1 MTQSFL
7 LILLQICIISTC
19 AFQSSRYSECM
30 QDESQLPQELSTAH
44 EVILVQSNAIVTQK
58 SQIDQLTKER
68 EELRAEIR
76 FLMSGKKREK
86 FIGADQMLIEF
97 EDDKELQAALE
108 AAKKEAE
115 QELEKI
121 SYTRKIASK
130 ERKPA
135 ADKFPAHFPRQEVA
149 VAIPPAF
156 QARIDSGELF
166 IKHYDYSESL
176 KTIPANVVVLRY
188 KKPVLAYVNDPEREL
203 LVEEEAN
210 LGEKGRYHPSTAA
223 HIVNCKFGLHLPLY
237 RLQDVYASCGLTLS
251 RSSLDYNIELAHEIT
266 QELTKVM
273 LSRFLGANCVG
284 FDDTHV
290 TLVMPREIP
299 KIDPDNVDPQTM
311 RLIEKMEEA
320 LREKKDSLAAKMWGY
335 TSFDP
340 SFPYDIFD
348 FRVSR
353 HRDGPAELLS
363 GYGGHAMADCYS
375 GNMSVILAPDSK
387 MTRMACW
394 AHARRHVY
402 EHQHNDATA
411 SALPLALI
419 NKIYEVERRATGMSV
434 EERGILRSTETR
446 MYLGRLRE
454 WLEGPVAASLLPSSK
469 LAGAFNYIRN
479 HWEALNVFVTDG
491 RLPIDNNQGER
502 LMRRVAVG
510 RKNWLFV
517 GSMRAG
523 IRNASL
529 MTLVAS
535 AHRNDLDVMMY
546 MESVI
551 THMLRGTART
561 EELLPDVWKTH
572 HPEAVRTYRTEERQ
586 EKASIALEQSAKRR
600 ARSQLRKSMK
610 G

>member
-1 MTQSFL
+1 
-7 LILLQICIISTC
+7 
-19 AFQSSRYSECM
+19 M
-30 QDESQLPQELSTAH
+30 QDERQLL
-44 EVILVQSNAIVTQK
+44 
-58 SQIDQLTKER
+58 
-68 EELRAEIR
+68 
-76 FLMSGKKREK
+76 
-86 FIGADQMLIEF
+86 EF

-115 QELEKI
+115 AELETI
-121 SYTRKIASK
+121 TYTRDKVPK

-135 ADKFPAHFPRQEVA
+135 ADKFPAHLPREEVA

-166 IKHYDYSESL
+166 IKLYDYSESL
-176 KTIPANVVVLRY
+176 KTIPAQVVVLRY

-223 HIVNCKFGLHLPLY
+223 HIVNSKFGLHLPLY

-251 RSSLDYNIELAHEIT
+251 RSSLDYNIELAHDVT
-266 QELTKVM
+266 QELPKVM

-284 FDDTHV
+284 FDDTHM
-290 TLVMPREIP
+290 TLIMPREIP
-299 KIDPDNVDPQTM
+299 KIDPDKADPQTM
-311 RLIEKMEEA
+311 RLIEKMQEA
-320 LREKKDSLAAKMWGY
+320 IKDKKDSLAAKMWGY

-340 SFPYDIFD
+340 SVPYDIFD

-353 HRDGPAELLS
+353 HRDGPAELLF
-363 GYGGHAMADCYS
+363 GYEGHAMADCFS
-375 GNMSVILAPDSK
+375 GNMSVILSPESK

-402 EHQHNDATA
+402 EHQHYDATA

-419 NKIYEVERRATGMSV
+419 NKIYDVERRATGMTSD
-434 EERGILRSTETR
+434 ERGKLRASETR
-446 MYLGRLRE
+446 MYLDRLRE
-454 WLEGPVAASLLPSSK
+454 WLDGPVAGSLLPASK

-479 HWEALNVFVTDG
+479 HWEALNVLVTDG
-491 RLPIDNNQGER
+491 RLPIDNNQSER

-546 MESVI
+546 LESVI
-551 THMLRGTART
+551 THMLRGTAKV
-561 EELLPDVWKTH
+561 EELLSDVWKTH
-572 HPEAVRTYRTEERQ
+572 HPEAIRTYRVEERQ
-586 EKASIALEQSAKRR
+586 EKASIALEQAAKRR
-600 ARSQLRKSMK
+600 VRSELRKSMQ

>member
-1 MTQSFL
+1 
-7 LILLQICIISTC
+7 
-19 AFQSSRYSECM
+19 M

-44 EVILVQSNAIVTQK
+44 EVILVQSNAIVAQK

-97 EDDKELQAALE
+97 EDDTELQAALE

-121 SYTRKIASK
+121 SYTRNKASK
-130 ERKPA
+130 ERKPT
-135 ADKFPAHFPRQEVA
+135 ADKFPAHFPREEVA
-149 VAIPPAF
+149 VAIPLAF

-223 HIVNCKFGLHLPLY
+223 HIINSKFGLHLPLY

-251 RSSLDYNIELAHEIT
+251 RSSLDYNIELAHDVT
-266 QELTKVM
+266 QELPKVM

-299 KIDPDNVDPQTM
+299 KIDPDNADPKTM

-320 LREKKDSLAAKMWGY
+320 IREKKDSLAAKLWGY

-340 SFPYDIFD
+340 TIPYDIFD

-419 NKIYEVERRATGMSV
+419 NKIYEVERRATDMSV

-446 MYLGRLRE
+446 MYLSRLQE

-479 HWEALNVFVTDG
+479 HWEALNVFITDG

-551 THMLRGTART
+551 THMLRGTARAD
-561 EELLPDVWKTH
+561 ELLPDVWKTH
-572 HPEAVRTYRTEERQ
+572 HPEAVRTYRKEERQ

>member
-1 MTQSFL
+1 MIQKFL
-7 LILLQICIISTC
+7 LILFQICTLTTC
-19 AFQSSRYSECM
+19 AFQPSRYSDNM
-30 QDESQLPQELSTAH
+30 QDKSQLPQELSTAH
-44 EVILVQSNAIVTQK
+44 EVILVQSNAIVEQK

-115 QELEKI
+115 AELETI
-121 SYTRKIASK
+121 TYTRNKAAK

-135 ADKFPAHFPRQEVA
+135 ADKFPAHLPREEVA

-166 IKHYDYSESL
+166 IKYYDYSESL
-176 KTIPANVVVLRY
+176 KTIPAQVVVLRY

-203 LVEEEAN
+203 MVEEEAN

-223 HIVNCKFGLHLPLY
+223 HIVNSKFGLHLPLY

-251 RSSLDYNIELAHEIT
+251 RSSLDYNIELAHDVT
-266 QELTKVM
+266 QELSKVM

-284 FDDTHV
+284 FDDTHM
-290 TLVMPREIP
+290 TLIMPRELP

-311 RLIEKMEEA
+311 RLIEKMQEA
-320 LREKKDSLAAKMWGY
+320 IKDKKDSLAAKMWGY

-340 SFPYDIFD
+340 SVPYDIFD

-353 HRDGPAELLS
+353 HRDGPAELLA
-363 GYGGHAMADCYS
+363 GYEGHAMADCYS
-375 GNMSVILAPDSK
+375 GNMSVILAPESK

-402 EHQHNDATA
+402 EHQHYDSTA

-419 NKIYEVERRATGMSV
+419 NKIYDVERRATGMTSD
-434 EERGILRSTETR
+434 EHGMLRATETR
-446 MYLGRLRE
+446 MYLDRLRE
-454 WLEGPVAASLLPSSK
+454 WLDGPVAGSLLPASK

-535 AHRNDLDVMMY
+535 AHRNDLDVTTY
-546 MESVI
+546 LESVI
-551 THMLRGTART
+551 THMLRGTAKV
-561 EELLPDVWKTH
+561 EELLPDIWKQQ
-572 HPEAVRTYRTEERQ
+572 HPEAIRTYRTEERQ
-586 EKASIALEQSAKRR
+586 EKASMALEQAAKRR
-600 ARSQLRKSMK
+600 VRSELRKSLK

>member
-1 MTQSFL
+1 
-7 LILLQICIISTC
+7 
-19 AFQSSRYSECM
+19 M

-44 EVILVQSNAIVTQK
+44 EVILVQSNAIVAQK

-86 FIGADQMLIEF
+86 FIGADQMLLEF

-121 SYTRKIASK
+121 AYTRSKAPK

-135 ADKFPAHFPRQEVA
+135 VEKFPAHLPREEVD
-149 VAIPPAF
+149 VAIPSAF

-176 KTIPANVVVLRY
+176 KTIPAQVVVLRY
-188 KKPVLAYVNDPEREL
+188 KKPVLAYVDNPEREL
-203 LVEEEAN
+203 MVEEEAN

-223 HIVNCKFGLHLPLY
+223 HIVNSKFGLHLPLY
-237 RLQDVYASCGLTLS
+237 RLQDIYASCGLTLS
-251 RSSLDYNIELAHEIT
+251 RSSLDYNIELAHDVT
-266 QELTKVM
+266 QELPKAM
-273 LSRFLGANCVG
+273 LSRFVGANCVG

-290 TLVMPREIP
+290 TLIMPRELP
-299 KIDPDNVDPQTM
+299 KIDPDKADPRTM

-320 LREKKDSLAAKMWGY
+320 IKDQKDSLAAKMWGY

-340 SFPYDIFD
+340 SIPYDIFD

-353 HRDGPAELLS
+353 HRDGPAECLVD
-363 GYGGHAMADCYS
+363 YAGHAMADCFS
-375 GNMSVILAPDSK
+375 GNMSVILAPESK

-394 AHARRHVY
+394 AHARRYVY
-402 EHQHNDATA
+402 EHQHNDANA

-419 NKIYEVERRATGMSV
+419 NKIYDVERRAIGMSF
-434 EERGILRSTETR
+434 EERGKLRTTETR
-446 MYLGRLRE
+446 MYLDRLRE
-454 WLEGPVAASLLPSSK
+454 WLDGPVAERLLPSSK
-469 LAGAFNYIRN
+469 LAVAFNYIRN
-479 HWEALNVFVTDG
+479 HWDALNVFVTDG
-491 RLPIDNNQGER
+491 RLPIDNNQSER
-502 LMRRVAVG
+502 LMRQVAVG

-535 AHRNDLDVMMY
+535 AQRNDLDVKMY

-551 THMLRGTART
+551 THMLRGTAKID
-561 EELLPDVWKTH
+561 ELLPDIWKTH
-572 HPEAVRTYRTEERQ
+572 HPEAIRTYRTEERQ
-586 EKASIALEQSAKRR
+586 EKASTALEQSAKRR